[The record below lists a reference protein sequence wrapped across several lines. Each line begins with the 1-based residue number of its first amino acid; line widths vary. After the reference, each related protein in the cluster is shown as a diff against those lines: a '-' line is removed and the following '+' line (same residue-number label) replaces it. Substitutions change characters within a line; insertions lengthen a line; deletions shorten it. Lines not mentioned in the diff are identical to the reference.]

1 MIFDYS
7 KLRGRI
13 VEKYGTQSEFAK
25 AFGISNNSMSRK
37 LNNKNSF
44 SVDDI
49 IRITQ
54 MLDIQ
59 SKDVSSYFFTEKV

>member
-13 VEKYGTQSEFAK
+13 VEKYGTQCEFAK

-49 IRITQ
+49 IKITP

-59 SKDVSSYFFTEKV
+59 PNDVSSYFFTEKV

>member
-25 AFGISNNSMSRK
+25 AFGISDNSMSRK

>member
-25 AFGISNNSMSRK
+25 AFGISDNSMSRK

-49 IRITQ
+49 IKITH

>member
-13 VEKYGTQSEFAK
+13 VEKYGTQCEFAK

-49 IRITQ
+49 IKITQ

-59 SKDVSSYFFTEKV
+59 PKDVSSYFFTEKV